1 MSSLLRRLY
10 QRLRLANRRRLYR
23 RNASKATSYAHWL
36 TSHDTLGEAQL
47 DSLRARLELLQERPK
62 ISVLMP
68 TFNPT
73 REWFERAVDSVRR
86 QLYPNWE
93 LCIAD
98 DASDRP
104 WLTARLAELQQEDS
118 RIRAVRR
125 EVNGHICAATNSALA
140 LATGD
145 WVALLDHDD
154 ELREHALLLIAETAC
169 ASPQAGMIYSDEDKV
184 DELGHRCWPHFKP
197 GWNYDLCLSNNYVCH
212 LLAIKTQLVRQLGG
226 MRPGFEGAQDHDLV
240 LRVSEHLKPEQIRHI
255 PQVLYHWRIHELSTA
270 KGAEVKPY
278 AVEAGRRSVEDHLN
292 RLGHGVRVETLVNG
306 RYRVHWTLPS
316 PPPLVSILIPTRN
329 QAGLLKTCLESLK
342 AITDYPSYEIL
353 IIDNASDA
361 PDALALLERWSR
373 QPQVRVIRD
382 DSPFNYSALN
392 NRAARQAQGSVLV
405 LMNNDIEILHS
416 DWLREMVSQ
425 ACRPGVGA
433 VGAKL
438 LYPDRT
444 VQHAG
449 VVLGASPGSPMGGV
463 AGHLHRGIP
472 GEALGYMT
480 RAVVAQ
486 RFSAVTA
493 ACLAIL
499 RERFDAV
506 GGFEQANLA
515 VAFNDVDLCLRLED
529 MGLVNVWTPFA
540 RLVHHEQASR
550 GKDQLPRNLDR
561 YMGER
566 AYMLQRWGDRLVN
579 DPQYNPNLNLDSV
592 DFAFNPNVQIDWSRP
607 AASR

>member
-104 WLTARLAELQQEDS
+104 WLTARLAELQQEDP

-145 WVALLDHDD
+145 WIALLDHDD

-169 ASPQAGMIYSDEDKV
+169 ASPQAGMIYSDEDKL
-184 DELGHRCWPHFKP
+184 DELGQRCWPHFKP

-212 LLAIKTQLVRQLGG
+212 LLAVKTVLVRQLGG

-255 PQVLYHWRIHELSTA
+255 PQVLYHWRMHEQSTA
-270 KGAEVKPY
+270 KGGEIKPY
-278 AVEAGRRSVEDHLN
+278 AFEAGRRCVEDHLH
-292 RLGHGVRVETLVNG
+292 RLGYAVRVETLASG

-353 IIDNASDA
+353 IIDNGSDA
-361 PDALALLERWSR
+361 PDALALLEHWSR

-416 DWLREMVSQ
+416 DWLHEMVSQ

-449 VVLGASPGSPMGGV
+449 VVLGMSPDSPMGGV
-463 AGHLHRGIP
+463 AGHAHRGIP
-472 GEALGYMT
+472 GEAEGYMN
-480 RAVVAQ
+480 RAAVAQ

-493 ACLAIL
+493 ACLTIL
-499 RERFDAV
+499 RSRFDAV
-506 GGFEQANLA
+506 GGFEEENLA

-529 MGLVNVWTPFA
+529 IGLINVWTPFA
-540 RLVHHEQASR
+540 MLVHHESVSR
-550 GKDQLPRNLDR
+550 GKDKQPKNRER
-561 YMGER
+561 YLGER
-566 AYMLQRWGDRLVN
+566 AYMLRRWGARLTM
-579 DPQYNPNLNLDSV
+579 
-592 DFAFNPNVQIDWSRP
+592 
-607 AASR
+607 